1 MRQPIKTAPLVAAIA
16 CGLLYCTAAVA
27 GGPGH
32 DGMFKDGMFKSM
44 DTNNDGRI
52 STAEHDAHSRTMFTS
67 ADANKDG
74 SVTAAE
80 MHAMMQMHRGGPGGH
95 DGHDGMGMRHDGPDR
110 MRMADTDRDGR
121 ISRAEFIAAHD
132 GDASKFA
139 AHDSNN
145 DGFISTDE
153 MKHHK
158 MGMGKGKK
166 GEDGCACCDKMKK
179 AG

>member
-1 MRQPIKTAPLVAAIA
+1 MRQPIKTRPLVAAIA

-32 DGMFKDGMFKSM
+32 DGMFKMM
-44 DTNNDGRI
+44 DANGDGRI
-52 STAEHDAHSRTMFTS
+52 SAAEHDAHSRTMFTS
-67 ADANKDG
+67 ADTNKDG

-80 MHAMMQMHRGGPGGH
+80 MHAMMQMHRGKGV
-95 DGHDGMGMRHDGPDR
+95 RHDGDGDH
-110 MRMADTDRDGR
+110 MRMADSDRDGR
-121 ISRAEFIAAHD
+121 ISRAEFIAAHN
-132 GDASKFA
+132 GDATRFA

-166 GEDGCACCDKMKK
+166 GCCEDGCACCDKMKK

>member
-1 MRQPIKTAPLVAAIA
+1 MRQPIKTRPLVAAIV

-27 GGPGH
+27 GEPGH
-32 DGMFKDGMFKSM
+32 DGMFKMM
-44 DTNNDGRI
+44 DTNKDGRI
-52 STAEHDAHSRTMFTS
+52 SAAEHDAHARMMFTT

-74 SVTAAE
+74 AVTAEE
-80 MHAMMQMHRGGPGGH
+80 MRTAMRMH
-95 DGHDGMGMRHDGPDR
+95 MGMRRGERDGDH

-121 ISRAEFIAAHD
+121 ISRAEFMAAHD

-139 AHDSNN
+139 MHDANN

-166 GEDGCACCDKMKK
+166 GCCEDGCACCDKMKK

>member
-1 MRQPIKTAPLVAAIA
+1 MRQPIKTCPLVAAIA

-27 GGPGH
+27 GKPGH
-32 DGMFKDGMFKSM
+32 DGMFMMM
-44 DTNNDGRI
+44 DTNKDGRI
-52 STAEHDAHSRTMFTS
+52 SAAEHDAHSRTMFTS

-80 MHAMMQMHRGGPGGH
+80 MHARMQMRRG
-95 DGHDGMGMRHDGPDR
+95 GHDGMGMRHDGPDH
-110 MRMADTDRDGR
+110 MRMADIDRDGR

-132 GDASKFA
+132 GDATRFA

-145 DGFISTDE
+145 DGFISADE